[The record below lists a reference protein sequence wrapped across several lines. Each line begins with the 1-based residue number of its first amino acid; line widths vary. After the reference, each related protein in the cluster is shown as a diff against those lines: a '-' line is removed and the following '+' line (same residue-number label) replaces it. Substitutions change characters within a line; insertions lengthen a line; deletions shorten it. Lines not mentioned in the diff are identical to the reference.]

1 MSACIKPWRHID
13 ELGEITYKEDGSRQW
28 TLNPGY
34 YGHMRLFLIYPTTGN
49 VETHYGYID
58 ENGALCAPNGDPVGW
73 MWCDAEYF
81 MDLPAELVI
90 RATGG
95 RCVVRAVTG

>member
-1 MSACIKPWRHID
+1 MSDDLKPWRHIG
-13 ELGEITYKEDGSRQW
+13 ELGEVTYGEDGYRQW

-34 YGHMRLFLIYPTTGN
+34 YGHMRLFLIYLTNGN
-49 VETHYGYID
+49 VEARYGYID
-58 ENGALCAPNGDPVGW
+58 GNGALCAPNGDSVGRT
-73 MWCDAEYF
+73 WCDAEYF

-90 RATGG
+90 RASGG